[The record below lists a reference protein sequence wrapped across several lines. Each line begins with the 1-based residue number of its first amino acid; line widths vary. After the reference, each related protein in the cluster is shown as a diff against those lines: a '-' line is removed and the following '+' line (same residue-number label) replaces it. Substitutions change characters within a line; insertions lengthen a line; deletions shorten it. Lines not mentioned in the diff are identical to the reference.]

1 MTASAPPDVHEYTTT
16 GPIDVDLR
24 VRSGQITVTAVD
36 RLIAAVTAH
45 AEDGSEASRAAADQ
59 IAVSYAD
66 GRLLVETPR
75 SSGWLGYRRGRIR
88 LNVSVPLESMVTA
101 RLGSADL
108 RTDGRLGGVDVDS
121 GSGDVWIAEASG
133 DVKAESGSGD
143 LRLGRI
149 GGTVKLH
156 TGSGDVVVE
165 DVSGALA
172 VEAASGDVT
181 IGVARGTVRIHTASG
196 DVRLDTARGTEVDI
210 DAASGDV
217 SAGVPAGTSVWL
229 DLASMSGS
237 TRSDLQPT
245 GEPEGGPALT
255 LRVHTMSG
263 DVRVHRTS
271 A

>member
-1 MTASAPPDVHEYTTT
+1 MTTSAPPNMHEFTTT

-24 VRSGQITVTAVD
+24 VRSGEITVTAVD
-36 RLIAAVTAH
+36 RLVAAVTAH

-143 LRLGRI
+143 LRVGRI

-172 VEAASGDVT
+172 VEAASGDVS
-181 IGVARGTVRIHTASG
+181 IGVARGTVRIRTASG
-196 DVRLDTARGTEVDI
+196 DVRLDAARGTEVDI
-210 DAASGDV
+210 EAASGDV

-245 GEPEGGPALT
+245 GEPEGGPSLT